1 MAENIVNILEE
12 IRKVKGQEYVE
23 VMVDMANLLTGKKNQ
38 EEKVP
43 E

>member
-1 MAENIVNILEE
+1 MAETIVNILEE

-23 VMVDMANLLTGKKNQ
+23 GMVDMANLLTGKKPQ
-38 EEKVP
+38 DEKAS

>member
-23 VMVDMANLLTGKKNQ
+23 GMVDMANLLTGKKNQ
-38 EEKVP
+38 EEKEP

>member
-1 MAENIVNILEE
+1 MAEKIVNILEE

-23 VMVDMANLLTGKKNQ
+23 GMVDMANLLTAKNTQ
-38 EEKVP
+38 EEQRP